1 MGAESLYLDR
11 REIMHGYDAKNLA
24 QAFRTVRKNTIQIA
38 EEIPEDKYDFRPTE
52 GTRTV
57 GESLK
62 HIAVSTLWPMRAHGA
77 HGQRI
82 AALTIDMFG
91 EVMAATQAAEAKM
104 HSKADI
110 LKTLQDNGEEFAT
123 FVEGLS
129 DDVLAEIVT
138 LPPQT
143 GQPPKTR
150 FEMLLSP
157 KEHEMHH
164 RGQLMLV
171 ERMLGITPHLTRQ
184 MQERMAAMQQQMA
197 AARAQA

>member
-1 MGAESLYLDR
+1 
-11 REIMHGYDAKNLA
+11 MHGYDAKNLA

-38 EEIPEDKYDFRPTE
+38 EEIPEEKYDFRPAE
-52 GTRTV
+52 GVRTA
-57 GESLK
+57 GETLK
-62 HIAVSTLWPMRAHGA
+62 HLAISTLWPIRV

-82 AALTIDMFG
+82 SEVKFEMFG
-91 EVMAATQAAEAKM
+91 EVMAASAAAEAKL
-104 HSKADI
+104 HTKADI
-110 LKTLQDNGEEFAT
+110 LMALHDNGEEFAG

-129 DDVLAEIVT
+129 DAALAETVSFPAAT
-138 LPPQT
+138 N
-143 GQPPKTR
+143 QPPKTR

-184 MQERMAAMQQQMA
+184 MQERLAAYQQQQHQSS
-197 AARAQA
+197 AQGA